1 MASVPFHYVDLRTF
15 CYATEDEKRVEQAL
29 RTFLPDEFDVN
40 RVANEGHHGDRIVVL
55 SARVE
60 NADDVRHVLSVLSEL
75 PDIDRVI
82 AELDERVDDNN
93 SLFLR
98 LDKQAAFGGEVRL
111 GPGMTLRAKVE
122 AYPAK
127 REKAVENARE
137 ALSELAAQTGT
148 TGRDGATVA
157 AGDGDAADPIETTD
171 TTGDAERPDANEAAD
186 AGDS

>member
-29 RTFLPDEFDVN
+29 RTFLPPEFEVD

-60 NADDVRHVLSVLSEL
+60 NADDVRHVLSVLSKL
-75 PDIDRVI
+75 PDVDQVL
-82 AELDERVDDNN
+82 AELDERVDENN

-111 GPGMTLRAKVE
+111 GPGITVRAKVE

-137 ALSELAAQTGT
+137 AISALAAEADPAAESDAAVET
-148 TGRDGATVA
+148 DA
-157 AGDGDAADPIETTD
+157 AGAAAGTSGDEGP
-171 TTGDAERPDANEAAD
+171 
-186 AGDS
+186 